1 MYQVFF
7 GLTEAPFSITAD
19 TDFFYAYRSHQE
31 AFNTLLLALSAGE
44 GFIKISGEVGSGKT
58 LLCRK
63 LLASLGEEFVTAWL
77 PNPQLNDKAL
87 RYAVA
92 EELGLKLPRNAGQ
105 HRLLKQLNEHL
116 IELQGQGKKMV
127 LLIDEAQALSQES
140 LEAVRL
146 LSNLETQKRKLL
158 QVVLLGQPELDRKL
172 EQPSIRQLKQRI
184 GFSCRLSP
192 LDRRSLPYYLQHRLQ
207 QAGYNGP
214 RLFSAGSLDTLYR
227 ASRGSPRLVNILSHK
242 ALMLA
247 YGKGRRRI
255 DRSLMR
261 LAVRD
266 TESVCRQGH
275 PWGWVVMAC
284 LALASGA
291 ALAGYYMKSLPQ

>member
-1 MYQVFF
+1 MYEEFF
-7 GLTEAPFSITAD
+7 GLTEAPFGITPD
-19 TDFFYAYRSHQE
+19 TDFFYAYHSHQE
-31 AFNTLLLALSAGE
+31 AFNTLVLALRNGE
-44 GFIKISGEVGSGKT
+44 GFIKITGEVGSGKT

-63 LLASLGEEFVTAWL
+63 LLTSLGEDFVTAWL

-87 RYAVA
+87 RHAVA
-92 EELGLKLPRNAGQ
+92 EELGLKLPRNLGQ

-116 IELQGQGKKMV
+116 IDLHGQGKQVV
-127 LLIDEAQALSQES
+127 LLIDEAQALPQES

-172 EQPSIRQLKQRI
+172 ENPSIRQLKQRI
-184 GFSCRLSP
+184 SFSCRLSP
-192 LDRRSLPYYLQHRLQ
+192 LDRRSLPGYLQHRLQ
-207 QAGYNGP
+207 RAGYQGP
-214 RLFSAGSLDTLYR
+214 RLFTAGSLDTLYR
-227 ASRGSPRLVNILSHK
+227 ASRGTPRLVNILSHK

-247 YGKGRRRI
+247 FGKGRRRI
-255 DRSLMR
+255 DRSLIR

-266 TESVCRQGH
+266 TEGVNSRSN

-284 LALASGA
+284 LGLASGA
-291 ALAGYYMKSLPQ
+291 ALAGYYLKDLPQ